1 MWSDFLSSDEENT
14 LLGVGLRFREIFY
27 QDCQYLLD
35 MISVNHEQWGE
46 RPSRCFL
53 FLYVSAEMQIL
64 A

>member
-1 MWSDFLSSDEENT
+1 MEKSLLS
-14 LLGVGLRFREIFY
+14 VGLRFRGIFCE
-27 QDCQYLLD
+27 DRQYLWD
-35 MISVNHEQWGE
+35 ITSVTYDQWGE